1 VIINDLRAQ
10 STNGFARA
18 APIIKTGGTLDN
30 KRQARIGNDTL
41 RISWYLTTT
50 LVSTTNNLARG

>member
-1 VIINDLRAQ
+1 MIYALKAPMDL
-10 STNGFARA
+10 
-18 APIIKTGGTLDN
+18 PVPPLLKKTGGTLDN

>member
-1 VIINDLRAQ
+1 MIYALKAPMDL
-10 STNGFARA
+10 
-18 APIIKTGGTLDN
+18 PVPPLLIKTGGTLDN